1 MGKYILSNKVRLN
14 YIWVR
19 KNKHAF
25 TSNDYSIYV
34 HEKINKRLLKIQ
46 DDHLEINIRLTWG
59 SVFVYVSSVLR
70 ISQQVGKLN
79 HVKVQEGCR
88 SEWFTWVDLICLMHF
103 KTFSRRILKKL
114 PFLRIYIHMFWK
126 MARINVLSSLL
137 PTKKYM
143 HLIICI
149 YMYMLNIWVNV
160 YKSYQ

>member
-1 MGKYILSNKVRLN
+1 MGKYILSNKVRLI

-59 SVFVYVSSVLR
+59 SVFMYVSSVLR

-79 HVKVQEGCR
+79 LVKVQEGCR
-88 SEWFTWVDLICLMHF
+88 SGWLTWVDLICLIHAPF
-103 KTFSRRILKKL
+103 KKKFKVDFKEAAFLTNIHSYVLKNGSNKCS
-114 PFLRIYIHMFWK
+114 FQFVTYKKIHAF
-126 MARINVLSSLL
+126 N
-137 PTKKYM
+137 
-143 HLIICI
+143 
-149 YMYMLNIWVNV
+149 YMYLYV
-160 YKSYQ
+160 YA